1 MKELITRDSV
11 MKEVEE
17 CFKQLY
23 RQIEEHCVM
32 HDSVLARS
40 KCIQA
45 RNMLRKQ
52 LMEIKTVA
60 TVEELFEKETMPE
73 FCTGCRHYLPR
84 IEVERNKGTEGRN
97 GEISSVT
104 CVHAE
109 FCKYQHERFANASVG
124 SRSEEKQQEVGE
136 T

>member
-17 CFKQLY
+17 CFKQLD

-40 KCIQA
+40 KCIDA
-45 RNMLRKQ
+45 RNMLNRQ
-52 LMEIKTVA
+52 IMEIKTVA
-60 TVEELFEKETMPE
+60 TIKEN
-73 FCTGCRHYLPR
+73 F
-84 IEVERNKGTEGRN
+84 
-97 GEISSVT
+97 
-104 CVHAE
+104 
-109 FCKYQHERFANASVG
+109 FNASAG
-124 SRSEEKQQEVGE
+124 SRSEEKRQEVEE

>member
-11 MKEVEE
+11 IKEVNK
-17 CFKQLY
+17 CFEQLN

-40 KCIQA
+40 KCIDA
-45 RNMLRKQ
+45 RNMLNKN

-60 TVEELFEKETMPE
+60 TIEESF
-73 FCTGCRHYLPR
+73 FY
-84 IEVERNKGTEGRN
+84 
-97 GEISSVT
+97 SY
-104 CVHAE
+104 A
-109 FCKYQHERFANASVG
+109 G
-124 SRSEEKQQEVGE
+124 SRPEEKQQEVEE

>member
-17 CFKQLY
+17 CFKQLN

-40 KCIQA
+40 KCIDA
-45 RNMLRKQ
+45 RNMLNRQ

-60 TVEELFEKETMPE
+60 TIEEN
-73 FCTGCRHYLPR
+73 Y
-84 IEVERNKGTEGRN
+84 IYD
-97 GEISSVT
+97 S
-104 CVHAE
+104 A
-109 FCKYQHERFANASVG
+109 G
-124 SRSEEKQQEVGE
+124 SRSEEKQQEVEE

>member
-17 CFKQLY
+17 CFKQLN

-40 KCIQA
+40 KCIDA
-45 RNMLRKQ
+45 RNMLNRQ
-52 LMEIKTVA
+52 IMEIKTVA
-60 TVEELFEKETMPE
+60 TIEENF
-73 FCTGCRHYLPR
+73 F
-84 IEVERNKGTEGRN
+84 
-97 GEISSVT
+97 
-104 CVHAE
+104 
-109 FCKYQHERFANASVG
+109 NASAG
-124 SRSEEKQQEVGE
+124 SRSEEKRQEVEE

>member
-17 CFKQLY
+17 CFKQLN

-40 KCIQA
+40 KCIDA
-45 RNMLRKQ
+45 RNMLNRQ
-52 LMEIKTVA
+52 IMEIKTVA
-60 TVEELFEKETMPE
+60 TIEENF
-73 FCTGCRHYLPR
+73 FY
-84 IEVERNKGTEGRN
+84 
-97 GEISSVT
+97 
-104 CVHAE
+104 
-109 FCKYQHERFANASVG
+109 ASAG
-124 SRSEEKQQEVGE
+124 SRSEEKRQEVEE

>member
-17 CFKQLY
+17 CFKQLN

-40 KCIQA
+40 KCIDA
-45 RNMLRKQ
+45 RNMLNRQ
-52 LMEIKTVA
+52 IMEIKTVA
-60 TVEELFEKETMPE
+60 TIEEHF
-73 FCTGCRHYLPR
+73 F
-84 IEVERNKGTEGRN
+84 
-97 GEISSVT
+97 
-104 CVHAE
+104 
-109 FCKYQHERFANASVG
+109 NASAG
-124 SRSEEKQQEVGE
+124 SRSEEKRQEVEE